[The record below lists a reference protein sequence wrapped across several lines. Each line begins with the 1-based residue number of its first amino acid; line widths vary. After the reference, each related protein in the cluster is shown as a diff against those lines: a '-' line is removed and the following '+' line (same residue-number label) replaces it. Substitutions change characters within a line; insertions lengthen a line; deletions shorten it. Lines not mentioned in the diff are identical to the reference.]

1 MRRLFAPALLALL
14 GLHCLVP
21 LRAGAETGEVSLAGQ
36 YGLPYL
42 PFMVMEHEK
51 LIEACRRAAQQSD
64 GYEDYAAALLAV
76 PRAAFACPVC
86 FGQSDSPLASATNR
100 RPISSS
106 SLCGARANVRRYSS
120 RIRVSTSVS
129 GIDASSGR
137 FANRRA
143 CSSASGEFIK

>member
-51 LIEACRRAAQQSD
+51 LIEKR
-64 GYEDYAAALLAV
+64 
-76 PRAAFACPVC
+76 
-86 FGQSDSPLASATNR
+86 
-100 RPISSS
+100 
-106 SLCGARANVRRYSS
+106 ARALGIASLNVKWITVGGPAAGVDRKSTRLNSS
-120 RIRVSTSVS
+120 H
-129 GIDASSGR
+129 
-137 FANRRA
+137 
-143 CSSASGEFIK
+143 